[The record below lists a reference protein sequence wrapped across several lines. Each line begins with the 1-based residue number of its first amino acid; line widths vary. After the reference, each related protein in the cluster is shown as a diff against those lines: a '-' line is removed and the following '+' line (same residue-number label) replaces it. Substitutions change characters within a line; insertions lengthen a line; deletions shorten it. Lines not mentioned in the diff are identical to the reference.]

1 MTLMAVSSQS
11 EKAAHV
17 LYAEAEHRSEGTS
30 AAALA
35 DFSTCRP
42 KAQQGAACAERLATW
57 LHLRCGGQCFCIRLM
72 MVQHGTNNQFQ
83 SGMAECNYKKE
94 PSGLVVRVSSVL
106 GFGAK
111 VAGFGV

>member
-35 DFSTCRP
+35 DFSTCRL
-42 KAQQGAACAERLATW
+42 KAQQGAACAERLATMATPAVW
-57 LHLRCGGQCFCIRLM
+57 GSVFLHTLDDGAARNEQP
-72 MVQHGTNNQFQ
+72 V
-83 SGMAECNYKKE
+83 
-94 PSGLVVRVSSVL
+94 PVRY
-106 GFGAK
+106 G
-111 VAGFGV
+111 